1 MTSTF
6 IKILLL
12 LLIIPENSDKY
23 RFDIYMAY
31 IDDKMEIWEKT
42 LDIMDGVSDKSNEFL
57 LELVNYQYGYI
68 GYCLKSGNKGEA
80 RKYLDLVQENI
91 GILENKNYRPGLID
105 AYKAAIYGFKISLT
119 PITAPLNGPKS
130 LECIKS
136 ALKLEPQNYFCYIQY
151 GNIKNNMPSAFGGSK
166 KEALDNYLKAREL
179 MEKDTVLT
187 AENWNY
193 MKLLILIA
201 ETSTE
206 LKEYESAMEVYKN
219 ILDLEPGFIL
229 VKDDLY
235 PKFLDK
241 IRNLQ

>member
-1 MTSTF
+1 MTRTF

-23 RFDIYMAY
+23 RSAIYLAY

-42 LDIMDGVSDKSNEFL
+42 LGIMDGIRDKSNEFL

-68 GYCLKSGNKGEA
+68 GYCLESGKKVEA
-80 RKYLDLVQENI
+80 RKYLDLVQKNI
-91 GILENKNYRPGLID
+91 EILENQNYRPGLID
-105 AYKAAIYGFKISLT
+105 SYKAAIYGFKISLN
-119 PITAPLNGPKS
+119 PISAPVNGPKS

-136 ALKLEPQNYFCYIQY
+136 ALKLEPQNYFCNIQH

-166 KEALDNYLKAREL
+166 KEALDDYFKAWEL
-179 MEKDTVLT
+179 MEKDSVLT
-187 AENWNY
+187 DENWNY
-193 MKLLILIA
+193 MNLLILIA
-201 ETSTE
+201 ETCTE
-206 LKEYESAMEVYKN
+206 LKDYKSAMEVYKN

-229 VKDDLY
+229 VKNELY

-241 IRNLQ
+241 IRNRQ